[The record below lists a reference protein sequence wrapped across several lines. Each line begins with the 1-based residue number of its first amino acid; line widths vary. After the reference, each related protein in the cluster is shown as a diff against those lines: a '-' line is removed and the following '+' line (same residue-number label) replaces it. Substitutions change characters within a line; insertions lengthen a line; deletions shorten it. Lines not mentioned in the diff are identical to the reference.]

1 MINISEFRKQNPQ
14 YNDLT
19 DEQISLGIH
28 RKSYS
33 DIPFEKFDRVF
44 RPTTTGDWIK
54 SLAVAPIHGAQ
65 ESLAS
70 IPLQKELEQKSKAK
84 RISELPTGLEEG
96 TPFAKGYYGKAPSFT
111 AITEP
116 LPSPEQKEAAKE
128 YLKTPIQ
135 ESYAYKFYKQ
145 SQEGKIPFAA
155 ALGSED
161 LGYVS
166 GQTSIKPDIQESIPY
181 AAMKGV
187 GQSLGALPFVAF
199 GGGPVGLSVAA
210 IPMMSAEGVSMLERG
225 IQQGIPEEIAVDA
238 ATKAKYLGLIDL
250 AGLKLL
256 TGVTKALVKPVAKKS
271 PEVAKQLYQRVWNKA
286 VETAAKHPRTA
297 GTLFG
302 FTDEAVQ
309 EIVQEIGANA
319 IAIQDY
325 KEAVSLFNG
334 IKEAGGAGGL
344 AGAILG
350 GLLTALGIKAR
361 KMVHPKSPAQIVTP
375 EDIAEKPQ
383 EPTAPPGEPTA
394 PFEEVQPTPEE
405 PKRTL
410 LKPPTPDW
418 VTPAPPILKIPPQ
431 KEKPVASELQS
442 EVQDVMKR
450 KFGSFNEAAEAALD
464 LEEKIGVKLYPH
476 LRNEDYVLRMSPKLH
491 EEAIQQ
497 YQSNRQAALNII
509 TNREALVQEPSG
521 QELSEPR
528 SESVLGKEEVP
539 RRLGEAQL
547 PESITKAVKLHSV
560 GPHMFRGASE
570 VFRSSLN
577 EFFSNVNKPSMPS
590 MPNEMTLDQLYYWL
604 DKYSGQEVPGEKPGK
619 AYIKKEELDDIY
631 RLTSAKDELDELAE
645 EHGGKVKLRD
655 VAEVFKEKAILVN
668 EVIYSDTWEP
678 TKEERHIAALKKGK
692 RKLTLKKDDM
702 HKTFLAEVF
711 QTQNKYNSNYRATY
725 TDPVT
730 GERYHN
736 PYDSLGDIS
745 PEIFS
750 TLYKLTENPIYLDYE
765 KLNTFFKKLKS
776 GKSPAPDSPER
787 LTINKYY
794 RKSHDYVHGYGINK
808 IQDRSINDVF
818 ALRYMPEK
826 YITYIKNDTRIVK
839 KIGILTDQ
847 IKKKKKN
854 QKIKKL
860 KHKQWTTPGGINNTE
875 LVITSFQAEELPY
888 DSQHFA
894 EDEGKKNI
902 GWARVQETNKIDAGD
917 TTSPV
922 GFIDEV
928 QSARH
933 QKGKREGYYLKDYNR
948 SIDAPFRKSYN
959 TLLLKRVLMYF
970 ADKGFSTIAWTTGEQ
985 QISRWSD
992 ALSQAVTKLEYDKE
1006 ENILYI
1012 YPTVDE
1018 IQSEEIKP
1026 EDLKHYVG
1034 DYLANKL
1041 LIDRVVSG
1049 DNIRFEAA
1057 WPRLVYGSSENKTLG
1072 LLGKL
1077 FQDILNKAVGKKNF
1091 SLGWIHTTNTNSLQP
1106 SIQITPE
1113 GLEKLRSNTIFLY
1126 SFGLPMLNK
1135 LTEDISS
1142 QFSKLPKGGISRRLG
1157 KLYRQYAGIPYW
1169 NAKVAKKLEPVYRV
1183 AQSRTNTRN
1192 EGFLK
1197 SMQGLDKWPKLTSEQ
1212 KITIAKILNDL
1223 DGKQLE
1229 AVQAVPYIRREDGKL
1244 DLNPKHLEEFQEF
1257 LDTKDLDPEVN
1268 DYLYNVRLRLL
1279 EAHQTYYNYYKHDPT
1294 ADQTKLEEFIQN
1306 TGFIPNYFPHN
1317 FYGEAYIEGTDSEG
1331 NLVARIPFDTSLLE
1345 KLGGKKYIKR
1355 IRERIQSDPNLRDLT
1370 FSEIKSSDEIE
1381 QFWMNSPV
1389 PIDVM
1394 SRVLD
1399 TAINHYKDSPEYRG
1413 ILASLSPEQEQLA
1426 QKMSEKILKTLP
1438 TEVAHILKLKGF
1450 SHYAKRRGILGYET
1464 QDVGKVLYDYMWGL
1478 HSSIAKIE
1486 AAKEYTKL
1494 MYTLKPNKFEHTL
1507 LDKFITDNLKPYT
1520 SLDRTVDTTRAAL
1533 AGIYLGSIVKST
1545 FVNISTILTG
1555 GIPAVGLH
1563 SKSGTLMFPRAAK
1576 DIAKQFI
1583 SELPEQPRFAG
1594 IHGKK
1599 DPSANHLQQDEINLM
1614 VQLLT
1619 KGTVQHQMTNELQ
1632 VNLRKAESKFMN
1644 MLQAYTTF
1652 VLGGMSMTEWY
1663 GRAVT
1668 ALAAYRAF
1676 RDGKIDNKKT
1686 LTKYNLT
1693 PNQKLDMSDPKNMKK
1708 AINFCDDVVNY
1719 SFGEF
1724 ASYNKP
1730 LMVRT
1735 GKAGKISQI
1744 GYTFRFFMHHQLEM
1758 WNNMLRHQQGLRGP
1772 AMALLSIAHT
1782 MALAG
1787 IPAGLPLM
1795 KVMMN
1800 LFSSLTGDDPEKML
1814 REKLP
1819 DNETI
1824 RDIAMYGLP
1833 SVTGVSLGGS
1843 YEIGVPEAVEDL
1855 LGVAGQIPL
1864 DIYRGVRAYQSGV
1877 GASRVMEIVFPSIF
1891 VRNILNALRGKS
1903 EGLYT
1908 LRGTPISRP
1917 DEEGIPI
1924 KYTNTDIIKKV
1935 LGFQSLEKAKLWRIT
1950 QDIEKAEDFRRTK
1963 VTQLVDRFMHAYNR
1977 NDYQGMIDVYDEVI
1991 AWNIKVINDKK
2002 PEFVIDLQEGIQ
2014 RRLSG
2019 KPLSGYMRLRKYKAA
2034 EAHGLK

>member
-28 RKSYS
+28 KKSYS

-181 AAMKGV
+181 AGMKGV
-187 GQSLGALPFVAF
+187 GQALGALPFVAF

-361 KMVHPKSPAQIVTP
+361 KMAHPKSPAQIVTP

-539 RRLGEAQL
+539 KRLGEAQL

-560 GPHMFRGASE
+560 GPH
-570 VFRSSLN
+570 
-577 EFFSNVNKPSMPS
+577 
-590 MPNEMTLDQLYYWL
+590 
-604 DKYSGQEVPGEKPGK
+604 
-619 AYIKKEELDDIY
+619 
-631 RLTSAKDELDELAE
+631 
-645 EHGGKVKLRD
+645 
-655 VAEVFKEKAILVN
+655 
-668 EVIYSDTWEP
+668 
-678 TKEERHIAALKKGK
+678 
-692 RKLTLKKDDM
+692 
-702 HKTFLAEVF
+702 
-711 QTQNKYNSNYRATY
+711 
-725 TDPVT
+725 
-730 GERYHN
+730 
-736 PYDSLGDIS
+736 
-745 PEIFS
+745 
-750 TLYKLTENPIYLDYE
+750 
-765 KLNTFFKKLKS
+765 
-776 GKSPAPDSPER
+776 
-787 LTINKYY
+787 
-794 RKSHDYVHGYGINK
+794 
-808 IQDRSINDVF
+808 
-818 ALRYMPEK
+818 
-826 YITYIKNDTRIVK
+826 
-839 KIGILTDQ
+839 
-847 IKKKKKN
+847 
-854 QKIKKL
+854 
-860 KHKQWTTPGGINNTE
+860 
-875 LVITSFQAEELPY
+875 
-888 DSQHFA
+888 
-894 EDEGKKNI
+894 
-902 GWARVQETNKIDAGD
+902 
-917 TTSPV
+917 
-922 GFIDEV
+922 
-928 QSARH
+928 
-933 QKGKREGYYLKDYNR
+933 
-948 SIDAPFRKSYN
+948 
-959 TLLLKRVLMYF
+959 
-970 ADKGFSTIAWTTGEQ
+970 
-985 QISRWSD
+985 
-992 ALSQAVTKLEYDKE
+992 
-1006 ENILYI
+1006 
-1012 YPTVDE
+1012 
-1018 IQSEEIKP
+1018 
-1026 EDLKHYVG
+1026 
-1034 DYLANKL
+1034 
-1041 LIDRVVSG
+1041 
-1049 DNIRFEAA
+1049 
-1057 WPRLVYGSSENKTLG
+1057 
-1072 LLGKL
+1072 
-1077 FQDILNKAVGKKNF
+1077 
-1091 SLGWIHTTNTNSLQP
+1091 
-1106 SIQITPE
+1106 ITPE
-1113 GLEKLRSNTIFLY
+1113 GLEKLRSNPISLY
-1126 SFGLPMLNK
+1126 SFGPQMLNK

-1438 TEVAHILKLKGF
+1438 SEVAHILKLKGF

-1533 AGIYLGSIVKST
+1533 AGIYLGAIIKST

-1652 VLGGMSMTEWY
+1652 MLGGMSMTEWY

-1708 AINFCDDVVNY
+1708 AINFCADVVNY

-1758 WNNMLRHQQGLRGP
+1758 WNNLLRHQQGLRGP

-1819 DNETI
+1819 ENETI

-1833 SVTGVSLGGS
+1833 TVTGVSLGGS

-1864 DIYRGVRAYQSGV
+1864 DIYRGVRAYQSGA

-1924 KYTNTDIIKKV
+1924 KYTNTDIVKKV